1 MNEAGEMRGKEAT
14 EAEEEAEEAEEGAK
28 SAAVRMTQDGLF
40 CTCHGFISLFD
51 VLLVPASIKMIK
63 I

>member
-1 MNEAGEMRGKEAT
+1 VG
-14 EAEEEAEEAEEGAK
+14 
-28 SAAVRMTQDGLF
+28 MTQDGLF